1 MNYKRIYAVARK
13 DILDVI
19 SDKESMLAITLLPL
33 IMSVFMPLLLIIIF
47 KFSGEVNNGSDLNK
61 LLSILPNEVLPDVGN
76 TEIKMLVVTLTI
88 LLAPIFLMIPV
99 MIASVIASYSFIG
112 EKENKTLEGLMYT
125 PVTNTELIIAKALG
139 SFVPSIL
146 ITALSIVIYAVIV
159 NSATGYFLGYAISLN
174 LNWLVMAILLVPA
187 VTVLSILIIILVSF
201 KVKTARA
208 AQSISSLIA
217 FPILALVISQVSG
230 VFYFGLGTQII
241 LAGVLLLIDI
251 ALLIFVSNKINREK
265 FLVS

>member
-1 MNYKRIYAVARK
+1 MNIKKIYAVARK

-19 SDKESMLAITLLPL
+19 NDRESMLAITLFPL
-33 IMSVFMPLLLIIIF
+33 IMSVFMPLVIIIIF
-47 KFSGEVNNGSDLNK
+47 KFSGEVNNGGDLDK
-61 LLSILPNEVLPDVGN
+61 LLSILPNEVLPNVADG
-76 TEIKMLVVTLTI
+76 EIKMLAVALTV

-125 PVTNTELIIAKALG
+125 PLTNTELITAKALG
-139 SFVPSIL
+139 SFLPSIL
-146 ITALSIVIYAVIV
+146 VTAISILIYAVLV
-159 NSATGYFLGYAISLN
+159 NAASRYFVGYAISLN
-174 LNWLVMAILLVPA
+174 LTWLVMTVLLVPA
-187 VTVLSILIIILVSF
+187 VTMLSILLVILISF
-201 KVKTARA
+201 KVKTVRA

-230 VFYFGLGTQII
+230 VFYFGVVAQII
-241 LAGVLLLIDI
+241 LASVILLIDI
-251 ALLIFVSNKINREK
+251 ALLIFVSKRINREK